1 MHKKLSLRGQNISDF
16 FFPSEPLTKGFF
28 KICVILELPD
38 DKTCAANRRYI
49 HGVPTTSIHHLL
61 PRPTAGVTNWAHL
74 FSPSFPSFPGSRAQ
88 DHRCMLIDKSATI
101 SQWPR
106 PFPHFSMSMP
116 RIYSSF
122 KSSLKKWQTCREHFR
137 LKVCLSSTAANGFP
151 LNGSSR
157 LNWFI
162 RTQNV
167 FLIPKIFLHELKMH
181 SFSKPYG

>member
-1 MHKKLSLRGQNISDF
+1 MIKLVQLTGDIYMVFPPPASTIF
-16 FFPSEPLTKGFF
+16 FLDPLLVLPTVHTSFP
-28 KICVILELPD
+28 
-38 DKTCAANRRYI
+38 A
-49 HGVPTTSIHHLL
+49 
-61 PRPTAGVTNWAHL
+61 
-74 FSPSFPSFPGSRAQ
+74 SFPSFPGSRAQ

-137 LKVCLSSTAANGFP
+137 LKVCLSYTAANGFP

-167 FLIPKIFLHELKMH
+167 FLISKDLPSWTKNAFFFKAIWLVAWKCEYFCPNTGSMQLKW
-181 SFSKPYG
+181 SLYLV